1 MSEKVT
7 LALYDITGGMAKS
20 MSMMFLGHQIDAVYH
35 SSLIVFNKEY
45 YFGGG
50 ICIDQP
56 EQTPFGKPI
65 EKI

>member
-1 MSEKVT
+1 MPEKVI
-7 LALYDITGGMAKS
+7 LALYDITMGMAKS
-20 MSMMFLGHQIDAVYH
+20 MSMMFIGQQVDAVYH
-35 SSLIVFNKEY
+35 SALIVYGKEY

-50 ICIDQP
+50 ICIDKP